1 MTRTGRAA
9 RGYGDVRVGP
19 AAGWWP
25 PAGSPDWADRSTASS
40 WRVAESSTTTPT
52 GMLSGN
58 AACSALRQPHREQA
72 LPSPRRQQSMSANS
86 RTRSPMASPASGCSA
101 SALSSVARRLG
112 TTRSAVALCDPGN
125 SRAYWQEQPEPMTF
139 VPRTGAHRGP
149 VPGLTWEPVS
159 GIEPLT
165 CRLQEVRFV
174 AICALTAL
182 IPHVIA
188 LMALAELG
196 FSGGSSHDSSHAAK
210 QQLSRSCN
218 AALIQRLLTNP
229 APGRRRSGR
238 ILSPPTAWR
247 AAAWPWTASRRP
259 PWPSRRRW

>member
-1 MTRTGRAA
+1 MQ
-9 RGYGDVRVGP
+9 VK
-19 AAGWWP
+19 
-25 PAGSPDWADRSTASS
+25 
-40 WRVAESSTTTPT
+40 
-52 GMLSGN
+52 
-58 AACSALRQPHREQA
+58 REN
-72 LPSPRRQQSMSANS
+72 L
-86 RTRSPMASPASGCSA
+86 
-101 SALSSVARRLG
+101 
-112 TTRSAVALCDPGN
+112 
-125 SRAYWQEQPEPMTF
+125 
-139 VPRTGAHRGP
+139 
-149 VPGLTWEPVS
+149 WEPVS
-159 GIEPLT
+159 GFEPLT

-182 IPHVIA
+182 MPHVIA

-247 AAAWPWTASRRP
+247 AAAWRWTASRRP
-259 PWPSRRRW
+259 TVAQSQKVVRVKSAMTTGCRVQRKHWT